1 MSASSLPTLL
11 NYIDGEFRSAISS
24 ETILDFDP
32 ASGLPS
38 ATIPRS
44 SSADIDLAVASART
58 AFSTWSKTPFATR
71 AAYLD
76 AIANEIERRAPEIAE
91 LEARDAGKT
100 LKMATMTDIPRSVA
114 NLRFFAGAIRHDET
128 AAHMMADGSVNYAMR
143 VPIGVAGLITPWN
156 LPLYLL
162 TWKVA
167 PALACGNT
175 VVAKPSEITPRT
187 ASILAEIAHAVGLPK
202 GVLNIVHGLGS
213 EAGAALVSHQDVKC
227 VSFTGGTATGA
238 LVAKATA
245 PLFKKVSLEL
255 GGKNSTIIFA
265 DYDLDKAVAAALRA
279 GFTNNGQVCLCGS
292 RVLVHK
298 SLYPAF
304 LPAFAAAVA
313 KLKVGGPLDPTT
325 DVGPVSCVLHYEKI
339 LSYIRLATEEG
350 GKIES
355 GGLERPE
362 GLSGEY
368 EKGFFIRPT
377 VVSGLSY
384 SSRCSTEE
392 VFGPFV
398 TVHPFEDEAEAIHI
412 ANNTRYGLAC
422 SIWTNNLGA
431 AHRVAQQ
438 IEVGIVWVNCWLQRD
453 LRTPFGGIKD
463 SGVGREGGKYSLDF
477 YTEYKNVCVNP
488 NL

>member
-1 MSASSLPTLL
+1 MSSLPTLL
-11 NYIDGEFRSAISS
+11 NYIDGKFISALSKES
-24 ETILDFDP
+24 VYDFDP
-32 ASGLPS
+32 TTGQPS
-38 ATIPRS
+38 ATIPKS
-44 SSADIDLAVASART
+44 SLADIDLAVTAARR
-58 AFSTWSKTPFATR
+58 AFLSWSKTPYATR

-91 LEARDAGKT
+91 IEACDAGKT

-128 AAHMMADGSVNYAMR
+128 AAHMMADGSINYAMR

-175 VVAKPSEITPRT
+175 IVAKPSEITPRT
-187 ASILAEIAHAVGLPK
+187 ASILAEIAHSVGLPP

-213 EAGAALVSHQDVKC
+213 EAGAALVSHLDVKC

-255 GGKNSTIIFA
+255 GGKNSTIIFG
-265 DYDLDKAVAAALRA
+265 DYDLDKAVAAAVRA

-298 SLYPAF
+298 SLYPTF
-304 LPAFAAAVA
+304 LPAFVAAVS
-313 KLKVGGPLDPTT
+313 KLKVGGPLDSTT
-325 DVGPVSCVLHYEKI
+325 DVGPVSCALHYEKI
-339 LSYIRLATEEG
+339 LSYIKLATEEG
-350 GKIES
+350 GTIEC
-355 GGLERPE
+355 GGIDRPE
-362 GLSGEY
+362 GLSKEF
-368 EKGFFIRPT
+368 EKGYFIRPT

-384 SSRCSTEE
+384 TSRCSTEE

-422 SIWTNNLGA
+422 SIWTTNLGV
-431 AHRVAQQ
+431 AHRVAQN

-463 SGVGREGGKYSLDF
+463 SGVGREGGKYSLEF
-477 YTEYKNVCVNP
+477 YSEYRNICINP
-488 NL
+488 N